1 MVHLRYAATVRAAIS
16 LFRQVSPGALGAGI
30 AATRSPGI
38 PATRHGQRPLAGK
51 TPRIRAATLDQK
63 RNASAATGRETI
75 MNRVSTATFD
85 STVQVERQEKSA
97 ARAVVLA
104 LLTAVVVVDQTAK
117 WWAWRHATWAQINY
131 GGNSLVGATLSRWY
145 ANPLSGG
152 LLDLLDFGL
161 LSVAIAVL
169 LRRGRPVMVLVTG
182 ALMIGG
188 WASNLADRLG
198 MHYLTAPGSVRG
210 AVDFIR
216 LGQNYY
222 YNVADVFIVGG
233 TLLFLLTVSAR
244 VTKRRSTTGSRTPAK
259 RPRLRARG
267 WVSAIVGAACLIGAV
282 GFGAV
287 NYGGA
292 TIPATLASASAN

>member
-1 MVHLRYAATVRAAIS
+1 
-16 LFRQVSPGALGAGI
+16 
-30 AATRSPGI
+30 
-38 PATRHGQRPLAGK
+38 
-51 TPRIRAATLDQK
+51 
-63 RNASAATGRETI
+63 

-85 STVQVERQEKSA
+85 FAVQVERQEKSA

-117 WWAWRHATWAQINY
+117 WWAWRHAAWAQINY

-169 LRRGRPVMVLVTG
+169 LRCGRPVMVLVTG

-222 YNVADVFIVGG
+222 YNIADVFIVGG

-244 VTKRRSTTGSRTPAK
+244 VTKRRSTTGSRTPVK
-259 RPRLRARG
+259 SPRLRARG